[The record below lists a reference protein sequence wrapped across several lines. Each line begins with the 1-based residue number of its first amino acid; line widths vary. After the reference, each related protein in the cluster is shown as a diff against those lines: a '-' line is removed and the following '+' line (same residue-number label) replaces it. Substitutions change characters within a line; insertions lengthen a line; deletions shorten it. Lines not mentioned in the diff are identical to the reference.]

1 MKKGFVLSIIIC
13 IFPVFLGISGC
24 TRELAEGTDQVPQA
38 SVSESS
44 PLSENLTVESTEE
57 PEDGGS
63 VATPSGENNA
73 DIDEISEAVETSGSS
88 DETAQNE
95 EDGPDE
101 SEENNAEEDDTTSED
116 SSEPIT
122 EDVDGNDDSRIT
134 DIPHELNY
142 YDDVDTIIASMTL
155 HEKICQMII
164 VTPSVLTHSTKV
176 TSADACYL
184 ALQNYPVGGMI
195 LDKSN
200 IVNADQ
206 LTGMISGAQSY
217 MTIPMIV
224 TLDEEGGRVTRL
236 METVGTTPVGPMYY
250 YHDMGT
256 EVAAFNAMT
265 IGNDIRRFGFNMDLA
280 PVADVWSNPNNT
292 VIGDRAYSTDFD
304 EAAELV
310 SSAVSGFHM
319 SGVACCIKHFP
330 GHGDTSA
337 DSHYGSVYVYK
348 TLDEMRADEF
358 KPFISGINA
367 GADAV
372 MIGHLIVADQGN
384 IPALF
389 SYHLL
394 TGVLRNE
401 LGFNGVIISD
411 SLQMKAM
418 TDHYGAGEI
427 PVMAVAAGCD
437 IILMP
442 TDLEVTVS
450 SLEAAVE
457 NGVISEER
465 INESVRRILILKKK
479 YISAG

>member
-13 IFPVFLGISGC
+13 ILPVLLMISGC
-24 TRELAEGTDQVPQA
+24 TKEPSEPVFSETSPEAPVIQTD
-38 SVSESS
+38 
-44 PLSENLTVESTEE
+44 
-57 PEDGGS
+57 
-63 VATPSGENNA
+63 ATDPSGENSTEPE
-73 DIDEISEAVETSGSS
+73 DTPDHEEDVPEPEETS
-88 DETAQNE
+88 E
-95 EDGPDE
+95 EAEEPEACE
-101 SEENNAEEDDTTSED
+101 SEEVSEEETVPAETSED
-116 SSEPIT
+116 DIPPVS
-122 EDVDGNDDSRIT
+122 EDVDGNDISQHQ
-134 DIPHELNY
+134 DISHELNY
-142 YDDVDTIIASMTL
+142 SDDIDTIIASMTL

-164 VTPSVLTHSTKV
+164 VTPSVLTHTTKV
-176 TSADACYL
+176 TSAAPMYFP
-184 ALQNYPVGGMI
+184 LQNYPVGGLI
-195 LDKSN
+195 LDKNN
-200 IVNADQ
+200 IVSAAQ
-206 LTGMISGAQSY
+206 LSGMISDAQSY

-236 METVGTTPVGPMYY
+236 MGTVGTTPVGPMYS
-250 YHDMGT
+250 YHELGPD
-256 EVAAFNAMT
+256 VATFNAMT

-280 PVADVWSNPNNT
+280 PVADVWSNPANT

-304 EAAELV
+304 EASVLV
-310 SSAVSGFHM
+310 SAAVSGFHM

-348 TLDEMRADEF
+348 TLDQIRAEEF

-372 MIGHLIVADQGN
+372 MVGHLIVADQGN
-384 IPALF
+384 VPALF
-389 SYHLL
+389 SYPLL

-401 LGFNGVIISD
+401 LGFRGVIMSD

-418 TDHYGAGEI
+418 TDYYGAGEV

-457 NGVISEER
+457 NGIISEER

-479 YISAG
+479 YI

>member
-1 MKKGFVLSIIIC
+1 MNRRFVLSILIC
-13 IFPVFLGISGC
+13 ISICLFLISGC
-24 TRELAEGTDQVPQA
+24 A
-38 SVSESS
+38 SGDAQEVVSS
-44 PLSENLTVESTEE
+44 PEVTASPEAVSDLPSAELSAEMPIQQEEVITYQVENNTEE
-57 PEDGGS
+57 TEDTDVS
-63 VATPSGENNA
+63 VE
-73 DIDEISEAVETSGSS
+73 DLQEVQEV
-88 DETAQNE
+88 
-95 EDGPDE
+95 DGPDE
-101 SEENNAEEDDTTSED
+101 EIPEESL
-116 SSEPIT
+116 S
-122 EDVDGNDDSRIT
+122 DVDGNDIQ
-134 DIPHELNY
+134 HELSY
-142 YDDVDTIIASMTL
+142 SDDIDTIIASMTL

-164 VTPSVLTHSTKV
+164 VTPAVLTHESKV
-176 TSADACYL
+176 TSADNMYL
-184 ALQNYPVGGMI
+184 PLQSYPVGGII

-200 IVNADQ
+200 IVNAPQ
-206 LTGMISGAQSY
+206 LSGLISQAQSY

-224 TLDEEGGRVTRL
+224 TLDEEGGRVSRL
-236 METVGTTPVGPMYY
+236 MGTVGTTQIGPMYS
-250 YHDMGT
+250 YHELGPD
-256 EVAAFNAMT
+256 VASFNAMT
-265 IGNDIRRFGFNMDLA
+265 IGNDIKTFGFNMDLA
-280 PVADVWSNPNNT
+280 PVADVWSNPANT

-304 EAAELV
+304 EAATLV
-310 SSAVSGFHM
+310 SAAVSGFHA

-348 TLDEMRADEF
+348 TMDEIRANEF

-389 SYHLL
+389 SYPLL

-401 LGFNGVIISD
+401 LGFKGVIISD

-418 TDHYGAGEI
+418 TDYYGAGDI

-465 INESVRRILILKKK
+465 INESVRRILNLKKK
-479 YISAG
+479 YI

>member
-1 MKKGFVLSIIIC
+1 MKKGFVLSIVIC
-13 IFPVFLGISGC
+13 VLTVLLMISGC
-24 TRELAEGTDQVPQA
+24 SKEPSETAVYVPETTAENSLFDEHVSASPDAVPEPSVENNTDEEDVAEPSEEPAVVDEEPQTD
-38 SVSESS
+38 E
-44 PLSENLTVESTEE
+44 VEEVTEE
-57 PEDGGS
+57 
-63 VATPSGENNA
+63 
-73 DIDEISEAVETSGSS
+73 
-88 DETAQNE
+88 
-95 EDGPDE
+95 DE
-101 SEENNAEEDDTTSED
+101 SDPEPPADD
-116 SSEPIT
+116 SEPVM
-122 EDVDGNDDSRIT
+122 EDVDGNDVSQHQDQ
-134 DIPHELNY
+134 PHEINY
-142 YDDVDTIIASMTL
+142 SDDIDTMIACMSL

-164 VTPSVLTHSTKV
+164 VTPSVLTGTSKV
-176 TSADACYL
+176 TSAESMYL

-200 IVNADQ
+200 IVNAAQ
-206 LTGMISGAQSY
+206 LSEMISSAQSY
-217 MTIPMIV
+217 MTIPMIM

-236 METVGTTPVGPMYY
+236 MGTVGTTPIGPMYS
-250 YHDMGT
+250 YHELGP
-256 EVAAFNAMT
+256 EVASFNAMT

-280 PVADVWSNPNNT
+280 PVADVWSNPVNT

-304 EAAELV
+304 EAATLV
-310 SSAVSGFHM
+310 SAAVSGFHL

-348 TLDEMRADEF
+348 TLDEIRANEF
-358 KPFISGINA
+358 KPFIAGINS

-384 IPALF
+384 VPALF
-389 SYHLL
+389 SYPLL

-401 LGFNGVIISD
+401 LGFNGVIMSD

-418 TDHYGAGEI
+418 TDYYGAGDI

-442 TDLEVTVS
+442 TDIEITVS

-479 YISAG
+479 YM

>member
-1 MKKGFVLSIIIC
+1 MKKGFVLSIIIS
-13 IFPVFLGISGC
+13 ISAVLLLLGGC
-24 TRELAEGTDQVPQA
+24 GNNAPDNQTAEVQ
-38 SVSESS
+38 SS
-44 PLSENLTVESTEE
+44 PAADTQTEAPEVLSGTAEPDDNVPVIAEDPAEES
-57 PEDGGS
+57 D
-63 VATPSGENNA
+63 
-73 DIDEISEAVETSGSS
+73 
-88 DETAQNE
+88 NE
-95 EDGPDE
+95 EIPV
-101 SEENNAEEDDTTSED
+101 SED
-116 SSEPIT
+116 SVEVEASEDIIEQEESLESDDEQESTDEPASVLS
-122 EDVDGNDDSRIT
+122 DVDGNDVSPVQDQ
-134 DIPHELNY
+134 PHELNY
-142 YDDVDTIIASMTL
+142 SDDIDTIIASMSL

-164 VTPSVLTHSTKV
+164 VTPSVLAGASKV
-176 TSADACYL
+176 TSADSMQIPL
-184 ALQNYPVGGMI
+184 SNYPVGGLI

-200 IVNADQ
+200 IVNGTQ
-206 LTGMISGAQSY
+206 LSGMISQAQSY

-236 METVGTTPVGPMYY
+236 MGTVGTTPIGPMYT
-250 YHDMGT
+250 YHELGP
-256 EVAAFNAMT
+256 EVASFNAMT
-265 IGNDIRRFGFNMDLA
+265 IGTDIRRFGFNMDLA
-280 PVADVWSNPNNT
+280 PVADVWSNPDNT

-304 EAAELV
+304 EASTLV
-310 SSAVSGFHM
+310 SAAVSGFHL

-348 TLDEMRADEF
+348 TLDEMRTNEF
-358 KPFISGINA
+358 KPFISGINS

-389 SYHLL
+389 SSSLI

-401 LGFNGVIISD
+401 LGFNGVVISD

-418 TDHYGAGEI
+418 TDYYGAADI

-437 IILMP
+437 ILLMP

-450 SLEAAVE
+450 SLETAVQ
-457 NGVISEER
+457 NGIISEER

-479 YISAG
+479 YI

>member
-13 IFPVFLGISGC
+13 ILPLLLLVSGC
-24 TRELAEGTDQVPQA
+24 GKETY
-38 SVSESS
+38 ESQI
-44 PLSENLTVESTEE
+44 PI
-57 PEDGGS
+57 PETTLPGETSAGDYS
-63 VATPSGENNA
+63 VAGIAETPDEIIVPSGENITDIEDETASPVPVEPSEEAVDDQKNDTSDEGEDAEA
-73 DIDEISEAVETSGSS
+73 DIDL
-88 DETAQNE
+88 
-95 EDGPDE
+95 
-101 SEENNAEEDDTTSED
+101 SEEAG
-116 SSEPIT
+116 EPLT
-122 EDVDGNDDSRIT
+122 EDVDGNDISQHAEL
-134 DIPHELNY
+134 PHELNY
-142 YDDVDTIIASMTL
+142 SDDIDTIIASMTL

-164 VTPSVLTHSTKV
+164 VTPSVLASASKV
-176 TSADACYL
+176 TSADSCYL
-184 ALQNYPVGGMI
+184 ALQNYPVGGLI

-206 LTGMISGAQSY
+206 LAGYISGVQSY

-236 METVGTTPVGPMYY
+236 MGTVGTTPIGPMYS
-250 YHDMGT
+250 YHELGT

-280 PVADVWSNPNNT
+280 PVADVWSNPDNT
-292 VIGDRAYSTDFD
+292 VIGDRAYSTDFE
-304 EAAELV
+304 EASDLV
-310 SSAVSGFHM
+310 SAAVSGFHM

-348 TLDEMRADEF
+348 TLDEMRAAEF
-358 KPFISGINA
+358 KPFVSGINA

-389 SYHLL
+389 SYPLL

-479 YISAG
+479 YI